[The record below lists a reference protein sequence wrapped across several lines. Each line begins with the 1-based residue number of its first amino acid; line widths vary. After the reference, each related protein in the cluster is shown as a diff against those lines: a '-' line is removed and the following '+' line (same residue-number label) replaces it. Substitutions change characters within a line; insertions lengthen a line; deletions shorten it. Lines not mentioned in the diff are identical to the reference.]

1 MLSPNAKN
9 DVAASVG
16 GGTSDS
22 TVIRNE
28 QASVLCSASVATHD
42 TLVFPMPNEDPDAGA
57 QAVVTGSF
65 PLIVVGL
72 EYVTETDVTLVVSWI
87 VCGAGQVIFGGSSV
101 GTGVGPVL
109 LEHAPAASALAMT
122 TNS

>member
-1 MLSPNAKN
+1 MLSPNARN

-28 QASVLCSASVATHD
+28 QASVLCSASVAVHD
-42 TLVFPMPNEDPDAGA
+42 TLVFPTSNEDPDGGT
-57 QAVVTGSF
+57 QAVATGSF

-72 EYVTETDVTLVVSWI
+72 EYVTETDVTLVVS
-87 VCGAGQVIFGGSSV
+87 
-101 GTGVGPVL
+101 
-109 LEHAPAASALAMT
+109 
-122 TNS
+122 